1 MSWNYRV
8 TKRLDAAW
16 GDEWYE
22 IREVYYGDDEQVQG
36 WTQNPIPVCGES
48 VDEVRECLERMLE
61 SLDKPVIEIGEDGE

>member
-16 GDEWYE
+16 GEEWYE
-22 IREVYYGDDEQVQG
+22 IREVYYGDDGEVQG
-36 WTQNPIPVCGES
+36 WTARAAS
-48 VDEVRECLERMLE
+48 VSEASLEDMKVSLQRMLE